1 MSHGRV
7 VARWATALAGAVAM
21 ALAVSACGSG
31 GGTASTTAGGGAT
44 VRVVGYSVPK
54 PAYDALEA
62 AFVDT
67 SAGKGVQFSGS
78 FGASGS
84 QSKAVASG
92 QPADFVAF
100 SIEPDMTRLVPTF
113 VDSSWNANSTKGMVS
128 DSVVVF
134 VVRKGNPKKITTWS
148 DLTKPGVQIV
158 TPDPA
163 SSGSAKWNILAAY
176 TQVLAQGGTDAQA
189 QQYLTAFF
197 KNVVSKPASGAD
209 ATTTFAK
216 GTGDVLLSYENEAI
230 AARQQGLDVDY
241 LIPEQSLL
249 IENPVAVTKTAPQAA
264 RDFLAFVESDAG
276 QKILASKGYRPV
288 DPNVTPGVV
297 QGAND
302 PNDPFPAV
310 AKLTTIADLGGW
322 SAVDTKFFDK
332 NNGIVTK
339 IENASG

>member
-1 MSHGRV
+1 
-7 VARWATALAGAVAM
+7 VAALAGAIAA
-21 ALAVSACGSG
+21 ALVVSACSSAGTVAAGSG
-31 GGTASTTAGGGAT
+31 GET

-62 AFVDT
+62 AFVT
-67 SAGKGVQFSGS
+67 TPAGKGVQFSGS

-92 QPADFVAF
+92 QPADVVAF
-100 SIEPDMTRLVPTF
+100 SIEPDMTRLVPAF
-113 VDSSWNANSTKGMVS
+113 VDGSWNAGSTKGMVS

-134 VVRKGNPKKITTWS
+134 VVRKGNPKNLTGWS
-148 DLTKPGVQIV
+148 DLVKPGVRIV

-189 QQYLTAFF
+189 RQYLAAFF
-197 KNVVSKPASGAD
+197 ANVVSKPASGAD
-209 ATTTFAK
+209 AMTTFTA

-241 LIPEQSLL
+241 VIPRQSLL
-249 IENPVAVTKTAPQAA
+249 IENPAAVTITAPQAA
-264 RDFLAFVESDAG
+264 RDFLAFVKSAAG

-288 DPNVTPGVV
+288 DPTVPVGTV

-302 PNDPFPAV
+302 PGNPFPAV
-310 AKLTTIADLGGW
+310 PTLTTIAELGGW

-332 NNGIVTK
+332 NTGIVTK
-339 IENASG
+339 IEGSGG